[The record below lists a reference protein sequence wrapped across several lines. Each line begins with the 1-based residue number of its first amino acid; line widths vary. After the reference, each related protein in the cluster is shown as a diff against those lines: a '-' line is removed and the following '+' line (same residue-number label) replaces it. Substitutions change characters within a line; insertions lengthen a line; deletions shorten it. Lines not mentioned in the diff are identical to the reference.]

1 MCVGTAVC
9 FRYCRFRFWV
19 FWFAL
24 FGLGVYAFDFVFVVM
39 RFLVLPTVGG
49 RLVSVLGLWCC
60 ELLWWFCLVVPIAY
74 C

>member
-24 FGLGVYAFDFVFVVM
+24 FGLGVYVFDFVFVVM
-39 RFLVLPTVGG
+39 RFLVLPTVVVGWCRFLVCGVVNFCGG
-49 RLVSVLGLWCC
+49 FVW
-60 ELLWWFCLVVPIAY
+60 
-74 C
+74 